1 MQGKASMSGK
11 VSVSLSITK
20 RQYNLLE
27 HKSRQGKTSQKEAK
41 RMKIIL
47 KGSEG
52 KSNYSMSKEL
62 DYGVGTI
69 AKWRNRW
76 EGNYQK
82 LQIYEQGASGEGVSD
97 KSLLDYMLE
106 ILKDNFRPGCPS
118 TFSDLQ
124 KKQIITMACKK
135 PSEYNIPRTK
145 WTHEL
150 LAAIAIEEKIVKSIS
165 SRHIGDILKKG
176 GGSST

>member
-1 MQGKASMSGK
+1 
-11 VSVSLSITK
+11 
-20 RQYNLLE
+20 
-27 HKSRQGKTSQKEAK
+27 
-41 RMKIIL
+41 
-47 KGSEG
+47 
-52 KSNYSMSKEL
+52 
-62 DYGVGTI
+62 
-69 AKWRNRW
+69 
-76 EGNYQK
+76 
-82 LQIYEQGASGEGVSD
+82 
-97 KSLLDYMLE
+97 MLE